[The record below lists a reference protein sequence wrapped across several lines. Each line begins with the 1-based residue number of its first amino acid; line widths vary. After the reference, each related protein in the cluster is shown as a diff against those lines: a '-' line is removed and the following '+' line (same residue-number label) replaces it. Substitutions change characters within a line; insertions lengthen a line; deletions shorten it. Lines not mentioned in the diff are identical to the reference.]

1 MLLNA
6 YTILQSW
13 ESLPAG
19 VLPGNDG
26 IALTTNTGSSG
37 AGGNDGDAT
46 SNNQY
51 VFAQRVAVPIPQSW
65 LVLDSAATDTVFCNP
80 QLLSDVWMVPTPLN
94 IIGTTGSQQRNL
106 IGEYPGLGTV
116 WLDRHGIANIVS
128 LHQLKEQHHIVYNSG
143 TNNEFVLTH
152 ADGNVMR
159 FSESAEGLYYYDT
172 NDCIGVALINTV
184 KHNKSSYTDTDY
196 HHALVACQLQ
206 IKIGRPSTKDFK
218 NIIMGNLL
226 PNCPVTQ
233 QDIDA
238 AEDIFGPDIGS
249 LKGKT
254 THRRPHKVRQQCADP
269 MALAVKERYH
279 HVTIC
284 ADVMHING
292 TAMLVTVSCNI
303 KLGTVEGIQSTSAE
317 NLAAAI
323 KSVI

>member
-1 MLLNA
+1 M
-6 YTILQSW
+6 Y
-13 ESLPAG
+13 
-19 VLPGNDG
+19 D
-26 IALTTNTGSSG
+26 
-37 AGGNDGDAT
+37 
-46 SNNQY
+46 
-51 VFAQRVAVPIPQSW
+51 
-65 LVLDSAATDTVFCNP
+65 
-80 QLLSDVWMVPTPLN
+80 
-94 IIGTTGSQQRNL
+94 
-106 IGEYPGLGTV
+106 
-116 WLDRHGIANIVS
+116 
-128 LHQLKEQHHIVYNSG
+128 SG
-143 TNNEFVLTH
+143 TNNEFVLTD

-159 FSESAEGLYYYDT
+159 FSESGEGLYYYDT
-172 NDCIGVALINTV
+172 NDPIGVALINTI

-196 HHALVACQLQ
+196 HRALVACQLR
-206 IKIGRPSTKDFK
+206 IKIGRPWIKDFK

-226 PNCPVTQ
+226 PNCPVTL
-233 QDIDA
+233 QDIDM

-254 THRRPHKVRQQCADP
+254 THRHPHKVRQQCTDP
-269 MALAVKERYH
+269 MVLAVKERYH